1 MPVCLDSSSSNRHR
15 SQRHQNV
22 LPGGVLEGEG
32 HEARIHGAA
41 EGGRGQ
47 VLCSGSDGRE
57 HVSSAFIRQTFIRQ
71 TSAELLRS
79 AAGLPA
85 TPRAARRIK
94 IKPETKGIMSGSAP
108 PLTRLAQRRVLT
120 AEMHGQCDRRLL
132 VMSRFRKAARPLPS
146 LPGVPGAPA
155 LPPAVSRIPPLP
167 PPSSCSFPDSSE
179 LPLTFTCPQ
188 LQGPSRLLQKCPLLL
203 STCEQECSQTGRGEG
218 GDLSSILSL
227 DC

>member
-1 MPVCLDSSSSNRHR
+1 MKRGSTA
-15 SQRHQNV
+15 QRK
-22 LPGGVLEGEG
+22 EGE
-32 HEARIHGAA
+32 ARSCAQ
-41 EGGRGQ
+41 EVTGGSMCRRR
-47 VLCSGSDGRE
+47 LSDKHSFDKRPL
-57 HVSSAFIRQTFIRQ
+57 SSCAVRR
-71 TSAELLRS
+71 
-79 AAGLPA
+79 GLPA

-94 IKPETKGIMSGSAP
+94 MKPETKGVMSGSAP

-120 AEMHGQCDRRLL
+120 AEMHGQCDRRLH

-218 GDLSSILSL
+218 GDVSSILSL